1 MSSDQHFCL
10 KWNNHQD
17 TLISLFSSLLDS
29 NTFVDCTLAAGGKQ
43 IKAHKMILSACSP
56 YFKEILLEY
65 GDTHP
70 IIILNNVQFPELL
83 AIVEFMYRGEVNVA
97 QEQLPLFLK
106 AATALQVKGLTDNK
120 SDSGTSE
127 DGGRDD
133 DEDDDDEEGYTSE
146 VSSTGATPRSRG
158 GGLNDSANMKLE
170 TSLGLHDITT
180 GTSADESQGPG
191 PSNDFYDHDTKQSMY
206 ERNSSFLGLL
216 QQQNFYKYGDDN
228 LSPLT
233 GLPVGNSTLAAA
245 YGKMIQLRRP
255 NATEKDASFKCE
267 VCAKFYRSKT
277 SLNLHKRWEC
287 GKEPKFAC
295 PYCDKRCHQ
304 KGNLKV
310 HIISRHRDRLSQQP
324 QTQSQVN

>member
-1 MSSDQHFCL
+1 MSTDQHFCL

-17 TLISLFSSLLDS
+17 TLISLFSALLDS

-56 YFKEILLEY
+56 YFKDILLEY

-70 IIILNNVQFPELL
+70 IIILNNVQFSELV

-120 SDSGTSE
+120 SDGGTSE

-133 DEDDDDEEGYTSE
+133 DDEDEEGYTSE
-146 VSSTGATPRSRG
+146 VSSTGATPRG
-158 GGLNDSANMKLE
+158 GIVNDRADSNNLKLE
-170 TSLGLHDITT
+170 SSLGLQDITT
-180 GTSADESQGPG
+180 GTSADDSQGPG
-191 PSNDFYDHDTKQSMY
+191 PSNDCYEQDSKPNIYD
-206 ERNSSFLGLL
+206 RNSSFLGLL
-216 QQQNFYKYGDDN
+216 QQQNFYKFGEDN
-228 LSPLT
+228 LSTLS
-233 GLPVGNSTLAAA
+233 GLPVGNSALAAA

-255 NATEKDASFKCE
+255 NATEKDASFRCE

-304 KGNLKV
+304 KGNLKYYSPFHSTRCKDEV
-310 HIISRHRDRLSQQP
+310 HSNVKR
-324 QTQSQVN
+324 